1 MFSFDAEYVDAAKF
15 GAENK
20 LDVPFLIP
28 IEDRIL
34 NDEKRKQISELF
46 IHYSGIPAE
55 SWERRITGQCV
66 AVHFLLMDKITNI
79 LGSRPALTLGW
90 VEAGGREFYRFGQQE
105 VSRWLKEGNGSLTD
119 AKLHMWLTLA
129 SMEIIDF
136 TFVPSY
142 IVVNK
147 IPTNEI
153 GFDCGHWS
161 EFSDNRKHHP
171 VVVGNDI
178 VERLGLMGI
187 AIGVF

>member
-28 IEDRIL
+28 DENRIL
-34 NDEKRKQISELF
+34 NDENS
-46 IHYSGIPAE
+46 
-55 SWERRITGQCV
+55 
-66 AVHFLLMDKITNI
+66 
-79 LGSRPALTLGW
+79 
-90 VEAGGREFYRFGQQE
+90 
-105 VSRWLKEGNGSLTD
+105 
-119 AKLHMWLTLA
+119 MWLTLA

-153 GFDCGHWS
+153 WFDCGHWP
-161 EFSDNRKHHP
+161 EFSANRKHHP

-178 VERLGLMGI
+178 VERLGLMGV